1 MTGRLSFLLVTT
13 LVIVAMSLSG
23 PAFAQGCGEV
33 WNPVSLPENGTEL
46 YAGIWA
52 NNQFVVGGNGA
63 ILASPDGLTW
73 TYDAGGTFGWVTG
86 IAYGAGRYVAAVATD
101 QAVLISKDRPP
112 LAQAPGGG
120 WRFVRGRDLRQGPLC
135 RRGAPWA
142 CVDKPGW
149 PELDQTSSGFQ
160 KGVPDQRC
168 VRSGRFVAVG
178 VGGVIVTSTDGIA
191 WHRRTAKPVGQVNS
205 MGLSPRITYGPAGFV
220 VVDDRTI
227 LTSHDGK
234 SWTRMSVP
242 ESYYLQSVTYTGS
255 AYVAVG
261 DVILTSPD
269 GVTWTL
275 QTAPATRILYGVVSS
290 GSTILALGGY
300 DRDAAVLMSTCSP

>member
-1 MTGRLSFLLVTT
+1 MTGKLSFLLVAT
-13 LVIVAMSLSG
+13 LVIAAMSLSG
-23 PAFAQGCGEV
+23 PTLAQGCGDM

-101 QAVLISKDRPP
+101 RAVLISKDGHRWHKH
-112 LAQAPGGG
+112 LVEDGG
-120 WRFVRGRDLRQGPLC
+120 WFEGVIYAKGLFVAVGPH
-135 RRGAPWA
+135 GHVW
-142 CVDKPGW
+142 
-149 PELDQTSSGFQ
+149 TSPDGLSWTKHQAGFR
-160 KGVPDQRC
+160 KGYLTSVAYG
-168 VRSGRFVAVG
+168 SGRFVAVG
-178 VGGVIVTSTDGIA
+178 VGGVIVTSTDGIT
-191 WHRRTAKPVGQVNS
+191 WHRRTAKPVGQVNPL
-205 MGLSPRITYGPAGFV
+205 GLSPRITYGPAGFV

-227 LTSHDGK
+227 LTSPDGK

-242 ESYYLQSVTYTGS
+242 DSYYLQSVTYTGS

-275 QTAPATRILYGVVSS
+275 QNAPATRVLYGVVSS

-300 DRDAAVLMSTCSP
+300 DHDAAVLMSTCNP